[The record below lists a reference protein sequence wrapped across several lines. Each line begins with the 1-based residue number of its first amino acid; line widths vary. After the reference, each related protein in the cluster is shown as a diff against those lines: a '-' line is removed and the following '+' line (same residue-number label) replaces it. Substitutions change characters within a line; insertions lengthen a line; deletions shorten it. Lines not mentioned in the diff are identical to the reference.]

1 MALVS
6 AVAIT
11 AQALAAGK
19 SFARVQDVVMIALAC
34 FGGLAGMAWWFW
46 RRTSVMLMQLT
57 AEGMRVPG
65 WPQVV
70 PWSAVAD
77 YSSTVVN
84 GSNMVMTFDLDPNA
98 PHLDAPHK
106 NMGRVAYRP
115 KKHKLVVS
123 TTKVKGMDLEALH
136 DAVQRYL
143 SGWHARQHLESM

>member
-1 MALVS
+1 
-6 AVAIT
+6 VAIT

-34 FGGLAGMAWWFW
+34 FGGLAGMAWLFW
-46 RRTSVMLMQLT
+46 RRSSVMVMQLT

-70 PWSAVAD
+70 PWSAVAN

-84 GSNMVMTFDLDPNA
+84 GSNMVMTFDLDPAAPRLQA
-98 PHLDAPHK
+98 PHTNLR
-106 NMGRVAYRP
+106 RVTYRP
-115 KKHKLVVS
+115 QKNKLVVG